1 MIGIYMLPTC
11 ITRKIII
18 NFFLHHI
25 KGNIM
30 QRKDHIIPD
39 LFRNTKVLIIDFF
52 TYFIVTIK
60 IQSMFRYSKVRIFYK

>member
-11 ITRKIII
+11 ITRKNII

-30 QRKDHIIPD
+30 
-39 LFRNTKVLIIDFF
+39 
-52 TYFIVTIK
+52 
-60 IQSMFRYSKVRIFYK
+60 

>member
-60 IQSMFRYSKVRIFYK
+60 IQSMFLT